1 MVGDSNDGFMA
12 LKLAYRFPDLISDS
26 VISAG
31 ASYFESLSDLES
43 GVHILQIHVT
53 DDTLILL
60 EGGSIGG
67 RSYPGAKAKARQW
80 AIYNNCS
87 LPGLATGPKDLYL
100 TLFGQETEVI
110 VYSSGCRSVGSV
122 ELWAIQK
129 GGHGLGRQ
137 VPDASRLELLDW

>member
-26 VISAG
+26 VISAD

-80 AIYNNCS
+80 AI
-87 LPGLATGPKDLYL
+87 
-100 TLFGQETEVI
+100 
-110 VYSSGCRSVGSV
+110 
-122 ELWAIQK
+122 
-129 GGHGLGRQ
+129 
-137 VPDASRLELLDW
+137 